1 MSTMQERTAESVQD
15 KARAC
20 LKYID
25 PNRSR
30 PDWIVVLTVC
40 KELGLSE
47 SEVFAWSSGAEAERR
62 AGQREFSNQWRNC
75 GKRSGSG
82 GVTIGT
88 LIHFARQ
95 DGMPREVVQ
104 RRYEVAV
111 PQLKPTQYKQQPIE
125 FEGKE
130 WVASYKYAAR
140 LMTIRYE
147 RPQVPDSFIDAAK
160 AAGTSDESMARIFG
174 FGKKVIPFYWK
185 ENVGWEMGRGGDGL
199 WPPYVQGRDDAEL
212 VDIVEGEKCVNAL
225 YGLYKP
231 DTGRSVMTSQ
241 GGALSAHTTDW
252 SCLVGK
258 HVCIWPDNDDEGAKY
273 ANAVAE
279 LAKNAGARSVRI
291 VKPFDGF
298 GPGGDVADYL
308 NNAATTAGLTTDA
321 QREALEA
328 RRREAEN
335 LVKGPPTAS
344 NLDALLE
351 RLKGTHDRGWMGLR
365 LKGWPKVDEALC
377 GLRGLTIVAGAP
389 GTGKTQ
395 LTLQWSIDVLESNP
409 NACAIYVSLEMTP
422 DDLDIRMLGLISH
435 MPWRRIT
442 LGDEGEPLNDQGYR
456 LNASAMR
463 KLHDAADHLRSFEG
477 RRIIV
482 DKWPMDANPNR
493 EGAER
498 DAWVRHMRNVIEDA
512 KNWSGMSRALVIVDN
527 LQAIPAPDTG
537 DQFARDVRCIEGVR
551 ALTNQLG
558 SDDAV
563 VVVSEVA
570 KKAFTAGSGQGDV
583 LGTGRNA
590 YRADAVFGLNHRKFI
605 KAPDAD
611 PDDPE
616 SKDKV
621 VPANPAEMNL
631 TLWKGR
637 GGMKRGVIPIKWDR
651 DFMTLEEGE

>member
-1 MSTMQERTAESVQD
+1 MSTMQERTMESDQD
-15 KARAC
+15 KARRC
-20 LKYID
+20 LEYVD
-25 PNRSR
+25 PNRRR
-30 PDWIVVLTVC
+30 PDWIRVLNVC

-62 AGQREFSNQWRNC
+62 AGQREFATQWRNC

-82 GVTIGT
+82 GVTLGT
-88 LIHFARQ
+88 LITFARQ
-95 DGMPREVVQ
+95 DGMPHEAVQ
-104 RRYEVAV
+104 RRYEVGL
-111 PQLKPTQYKQQPIE
+111 PQGSDHYTQPPKE
-125 FEGKE
+125 FEGKIQ
-130 WVASYKYAAR
+130 VATYRYAER
-140 LMTIRYE
+140 LMTVRYE
-147 RPQVPDSFIDAAK
+147 GPGLNHPDFEK
-160 AAGTSDESMARIFG
+160 LFG
-174 FGKKVIPFYWK
+174 HVKDRKKVCPFYWR
-185 ENVGWEMGRGGDGL
+185 ENYGWVMGRGGDDL
-199 WPPYVQGRDDAEL
+199 WPPYRQGPDDAEL
-212 VDIVEGEKCVNAL
+212 VDVVEGEKCVDAL
-225 YGLYKP
+225 CRLYEP
-231 DTGRSVMTSQ
+231 DAGRAVMTSQ
-241 GGALSAHTTDW
+241 GGSSSAHKTDW

-258 HVCIWPDNDDEGAKY
+258 RVCIWPDNDDDGAKY
-273 ANAVAE
+273 AKAVAE
-279 LAKNAGARSVRI
+279 LAVNAGARSVRI
-291 VKPFDGF
+291 VQPFEDF

-308 NNAATTAGLTTDA
+308 DNAANDLHLEKNE

-328 RRREAEN
+328 RRLEADD
-335 LVKGPPTAS
+335 LIQGPPTAS

-351 RLKGTHDRGWMGLR
+351 RLKAMHGSGWMGLR
-365 LKGWPKVDEALC
+365 LKGWPKVDDALC

-395 LTLQWSIDVLESNP
+395 LTLQWSLDVLESNP
-409 NACAIYVSLEMTP
+409 DACAIYVSLEMTP
-422 DDLDIRMLGLISH
+422 DDLDIRMLGMMSR
-435 MPWRRIT
+435 MPWRRIA

-463 KLHDAADHLRSFEG
+463 KLHDAANHLRSFG
-477 RRIIV
+477 HRRTIV
-482 DKWPMDANPNR
+482 DKWPMDANPDR
-493 EGAER
+493 AGAAR
-498 DAWVRHMRNVIEDA
+498 DAWIEHMRNVIEDA
-512 KNWSGMSRALVIVDN
+512 KKWSGMSRALVIVDN

-537 DQFARDVRCIEGVR
+537 DLFARDVRCIEGVR

-570 KKAFTAGSGQGDV
+570 KKAFTTGSGQGDV

-621 VPANPAEMNL
+621 VPKNPAEMNL

-637 GGMKRGVIPIKWDR
+637 AGMKRGVIPIRWDH
-651 DFMTLEEGE
+651 DFAWFEEGT

>member
-1 MSTMQERTAESVQD
+1 MSTMQERTMESDQD

-20 LKYID
+20 LKYVD

-30 PDWIVVLTVC
+30 PDWIIVLTVC

-47 SEVFAWSSGAEAERR
+47 SEVFAWSNGAEVEHR
-62 AGQREFSNQWRNC
+62 AAQREFSIQWRNC
-75 GKRSGSG
+75 GKRRCSG
-82 GVTIGT
+82 GVGIGT

-95 DGMPREVVQ
+95 DGMPREAVQ
-104 RRYEVAV
+104 RRHEVAL
-111 PQLKPTQYKQQPIE
+111 PQGSDHYTQPLSSY
-125 FEGKE
+125 EGKRR
-130 WVASYKYAAR
+130 VSTHQYAER
-140 LMTIRYE
+140 LLTVRYE
-147 RPQVPDSFIDAAK
+147 DTILDAP
-160 AAGTSDESMARIFG
+160 
-174 FGKKVIPFYWK
+174 GKEVIPFYWR
-185 ENVGWEMGRGGDGL
+185 ENFGWSMGRGGDDL
-199 WPPYVQGRDDAEL
+199 WPPYVQGPDDAEL
-212 VDIVEGEKCVNAL
+212 VDIVEGEKCVDAL
-225 YGLYKP
+225 CRLYEP
-231 DTGRSVMTSQ
+231 DAGRAVMTSQ
-241 GGALSAHTTDW
+241 GGSSSAHRTDW
-252 SCLVGK
+252 SRLVGK
-258 HVCIWPDNDDEGAKY
+258 HVCIWPDNDEQGAKY
-273 ANAVAE
+273 ANNVAE
-279 LAKNAGARSVRI
+279 LAMKAGARSVRI

-308 NNAATTAGLTTDA
+308 DNAANESHLEKNEQRAELDA
-321 QREALEA
+321 RRLEA
-328 RRREAEN
+328 FD
-335 LVKGPPTAS
+335 LIKGPPTAS

-365 LKGWPKVDEALC
+365 LNGWPKVDDALC

-395 LTLQWSIDVLESNP
+395 LTLQWSLDVLESNP
-409 NACAIYVSLEMTP
+409 DACAIYVSLEMTP
-422 DDLDIRMLGLISH
+422 DDLDIRMLGLLSGQ
-435 MPWRRIT
+435 PWRRIAI
-442 LGDEGEPLNDQGYR
+442 GDEGEPLNDKGYR

-463 KLHDAADHLRSFEG
+463 KLHEAADHLRSFEG

-498 DAWVRHMRNVIEDA
+498 DAWVRHMRNVIENA
-512 KNWSGMSRALVIVDN
+512 KNLSGMSRALVIVDN

-570 KKAFTAGSGQGDV
+570 KKAFTVGSGQGDV

-590 YRADAVFGLNHRKFI
+590 YRADAVFGLNHRKFVQ
-605 KAPDAD
+605 APDAD
-611 PDDPE
+611 DD
-616 SKDKV
+616 DKV
-621 VPANPAEMNL
+621 VPANPAELNL

-637 GGMKRGVIPIKWDR
+637 GGMKRGVIPIRWDA
-651 DFMTLEEGE
+651 DFAWLGEDK

>member
-1 MSTMQERTAESVQD
+1 MSTMQERTMESNQD
-15 KARAC
+15 KAREC
-20 LKYID
+20 LKYVD

-30 PDWIVVLTVC
+30 PDWIAVLTVC

-47 SEVFAWSSGAEAERR
+47 SEVFTWSSKAEAKRR

-82 GVTIGT
+82 GVGIGT

-95 DGMPREVVQ
+95 DGMPREAVQ
-104 RRYEVAV
+104 RRHEVAL
-111 PQLKPTQYKQQPIE
+111 PQGSDRYTQPPPS
-125 FEGKE
+125 FEGKRK
-130 WVASYKYAAR
+130 VSKYRYAER
-140 LMTIRYE
+140 LLTVRYE
-147 RPQVPDSFIDAAK
+147 DPIPDAPVK
-160 AAGTSDESMARIFG
+160 E
-174 FGKKVIPFYWK
+174 VIPFYWK
-185 ENVGWEMGRGGDGL
+185 ENVGWSMGRGGDDL
-199 WPPYVQGRDDAEL
+199 WPPYVQGPDDAEL
-212 VDIVEGEKCVNAL
+212 VDIVEGEKCVDAL
-225 YGLYKP
+225 CRLYEP
-231 DTGRSVMTSQ
+231 DAGRAVMTSQ
-241 GGALSAHTTDW
+241 GGSSSPHRTDW

-258 HVCIWPDNDDEGAKY
+258 HVCIWPDNDEQGAKY

-308 NNAATTAGLTTDA
+308 DNAVNDRYLEKDEQRAELDA
-321 QREALEA
+321 RRLEA
-328 RRREAEN
+328 SDLIN
-335 LVKGPPTAS
+335 GPPTAS
-344 NLDALLE
+344 NIDALLE

-365 LKGWPKVDEALC
+365 LKGWPKVDDALC
-377 GLRGLTIVAGAP
+377 GLRGLTIVAGPP

-395 LTLQWSIDVLESNP
+395 LTLQWSLDVLESNP
-409 NACAIYVSLEMTP
+409 DACAIYVSLEMTP
-422 DDLDIRMLGLISH
+422 DDLDIRMLGLSSGL
-435 MPWRRIT
+435 PWRRIAI
-442 LGDEGEPLNDQGYR
+442 GDEGERLNDQGYR
-456 LNASAMR
+456 LNASAMS
-463 KLHDAADHLRSFEG
+463 KLHNAADHLRSFDG

-498 DAWVRHMRNVIEDA
+498 DAWVCHMRNVIEDA

-570 KKAFTAGSGQGDV
+570 KKAFTVGSGQGDV

-590 YRADAVFGLNHRKFI
+590 YRADAVFGMNHREFV

-611 PDDPE
+611 DD
-616 SKDKV
+616 DKV

-637 GGMKRGVIPIKWDR
+637 GGMKRGVIPIRWDR
-651 DFMTLEEGE
+651 DFASLEECK

>member
-1 MSTMQERTAESVQD
+1 MSTMQERTMESDQD

-20 LKYID
+20 LKYVD

-30 PDWIVVLTVC
+30 PDWVLVLTVC

-47 SEVFAWSSGAEAERR
+47 SEVFAWSNGAEAERR
-62 AGQREFSNQWRNC
+62 AGQREFATQWRNC

-111 PQLKPTQYKQQPIE
+111 ASHDE
-125 FEGKE
+125 WMREGPPSSRF
-130 WVASYKYAAR
+130 SYQRGSTYRYAPR
-140 LMTIRYE
+140 LMTARYE
-147 RPQVPDSFIDAAK
+147 RHTDD
-160 AAGTSDESMARIFG
+160 D
-174 FGKKVIPFYWK
+174 KKSKVVIPFHWK
-185 ENVGWEMGRGGDGL
+185 DDGGWVEGRGDDDL

-212 VDIVEGEKCVNAL
+212 VDIVEGEKCVDAL
-225 YGLYKP
+225 CRLYEP
-231 DTGRSVMTSQ
+231 DAGRAVMTSQ
-241 GGALSAHTTDW
+241 GGSSSAHRTDW

-258 HVCIWPDNDDEGAKY
+258 HVCIWPDNDEQGAKY
-273 ANAVAE
+273 ANNVAE
-279 LAKNAGARSVRI
+279 LAMKAGARSVRI

-308 NNAATTAGLTTDA
+308 DNAANESHLEKNEQRAELDA
-321 QREALEA
+321 RRLEA
-328 RRREAEN
+328 SD
-335 LVKGPPTAS
+335 LIKGPPTAS

-365 LKGWPKVDEALC
+365 LNGWPKVDDALC

-395 LTLQWSIDVLESNP
+395 LTLQWSLDVLESNP
-409 NACAIYVSLEMTP
+409 DACAIYVSLEMTP
-422 DDLDIRMLGLISH
+422 DDLDIRMLGLVSNQ
-435 MPWRRIT
+435 PWRRIA
-442 LGDEGEPLNDQGYR
+442 LGDWGHDGVGHPLNDRGFR
-456 LNASAMR
+456 LNASSMQQLDTAIE
-463 KLHDAADHLRSFEG
+463 HLRSLEG

-570 KKAFTAGSGQGDV
+570 KKAFTVGSGQGDV

-590 YRADAVFGLNHRKFI
+590 YRADAVFGLNHRKFV

-611 PDDPE
+611 DD
-616 SKDKV
+616 DKV
-621 VPANPAEMNL
+621 VPANPAELNL

-637 GGMKRGVIPIKWDR
+637 GGMKRGVIPIRWDA
-651 DFMTLEEGE
+651 DFAWLGEDK